1 MYAFFNTLGQLTFVS
16 ESVIQ
21 GSEAANNLYA
31 SFENKTWTNYPIATI
46 TFRRDDGTTSPEI
59 QMTQHAFTY
68 NSVNYS
74 NGFLFNFYDE
84 WFTAIAGKLE
94 ATIRL
99 YGQGGV
105 ISAQGLITIEV
116 QSGVAPAYVD
126 LEPEQYQEILSLIS
140 EAYND
145 IESLHFDETFEPGA
159 TTSGD
164 FYYDETTT
172 RRTLTYIHTHENGQT
187 QQIPLGQVLYGIGKN
202 TSGSQILKGQPA
214 CWSGVQ
220 GNHPTFQGASA
231 SAATPLLNEMVGV
244 TDTTT
249 ANNDYGP
256 VVVFGIVTGVN
267 MNTIMEDVNQL
278 PSLEFGSKL
287 YVSATTPGT
296 YTINEPVRPNA
307 SVWAATIISL
317 NLNNYTNAVL
327 FVHVQRPRTASGG
340 VDIQATEEQP
350 QNQIT
355 GDFWFDI
362 D

>member
-16 ESVIQ
+16 EPVIQ
-21 GSEAANNLYA
+21 GSKAANNLYA
-31 SFENKTWTNYPIATI
+31 SFEGKSWSQFPIATI
-46 TFRRDDGTTSPEI
+46 TFRRDDGSTSPEI
-59 QMTQHAFTY
+59 QMTQEAFTY
-68 NSVNYS
+68 DSVNYT

-84 WFTAIAGKLE
+84 WFTALAGKLE

-99 YGQGGV
+99 YGQGGA

-116 QSGVAPAYVD
+116 QAGVAPAYVD
-126 LEPEQYQEILSLIS
+126 LEPSQYQAILSLIA

-145 IESLHFDETFEPGA
+145 IEALHFDETFEPGA

-164 FYYDETTT
+164 FYYDNTTN

-202 TSGSQILKGQPA
+202 TSGSQIIKGQPVA
-214 CWSGVQ
+214 WSGVQ
-220 GNHPTFQGASA
+220 GNHPTFTGANA
-231 SAATPLLNEMVGV
+231 STATPELNAMVGI
-244 TDTTT
+244 TDTAT
-249 ANNDYGP
+249 ANNDFGP
-256 VVVFGIVTGVN
+256 VVVFGVVTGVN
-267 MNTIMEDVNQL
+267 MNTIMESTEQL
-278 PSLEFGSKL
+278 PSLDFGSKL
-287 YVSATTPGT
+287 YVSANTPGT
-296 YTINEPVRPNA
+296 YTINEPARPNA

-317 NLNNYTNAVL
+317 NKNNYRNAVL
-327 FVHVQRPRTASGG
+327 FVHIQRPRTESGG
-340 VDIQATEEQP
+340 VDIQVTEEQP